1 MHIAHNVALISIN
14 ATLVFQL
21 ISFLIF
27 LFIINRLMLRPLR
40 SAMGER
46 ENHINKIQQDIVDNE
61 NEFENLTNQLQ
72 QQESTVRTEVFQFQQ
87 ELEAAGKQQAAET
100 LDSTR
105 KEIETLWD
113 KAHKEIDAQ
122 ISEARKDVARES
134 EALAIS
140 IIEKVLDR
148 RLAP

>member
-1 MHIAHNVALISIN
+1 MHIASNVALISIN

-40 SAMGER
+40 SVMGER
-46 ENHINKIQQDIVDNE
+46 ENHINKIRQVIVDTE
-61 NEFENLTNQLQ
+61 NEFDNLTNQLQ
-72 QQESTVRTEVFQFQQ
+72 QQESAVKSDAFQFQQ
-87 ELEAAGKQQAAET
+87 ELEDAGKQQAAEI
-100 LDSTR
+100 LASAR
-105 KEIETLWD
+105 QEIETLRD
-113 KAHKEIDAQ
+113 KAQKEVDTQ
-122 ISEARKDVARES
+122 ISEARKDVSRES
-134 EALAIS
+134 EALAVS

>member
-46 ENHINKIQQDIVDNE
+46 ENHINKIQQDIFDTE

>member
-27 LFIINRLMLRPLR
+27 LFIINRLMFRPLLGVI
-40 SAMGER
+40 GER
-46 ENHINKIQQDIVDNE
+46 ENHINEIQQDIVDTE

-72 QQESTVRTEVFQFQQ
+72 KQESVVRTEAFQVQQ
-87 ELEAAGKQQAAET
+87 EFEATGKQQAAEAIA
-100 LDSTR
+100 SAR
-105 KEIETLWD
+105 EEIEALWD
-113 KAHKEIDAQ
+113 EAHKEIDVQ